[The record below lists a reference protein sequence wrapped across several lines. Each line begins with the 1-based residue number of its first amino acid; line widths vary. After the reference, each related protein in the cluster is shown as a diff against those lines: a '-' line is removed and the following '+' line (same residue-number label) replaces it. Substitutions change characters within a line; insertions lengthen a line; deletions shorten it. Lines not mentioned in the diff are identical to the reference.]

1 MSTINTNIDI
11 YEAVRRNLIRSLHN
25 DDLYKSTTII
35 ITNNIIR
42 YINDNGLYSEL
53 SDKICR
59 YALLEEDY
67 DELRDIYLDML
78 ENINSDHSYQNLD
91 MDIVFYMIGRYTRMI

>member
-1 MSTINTNIDI
+1 MNTKTNIDV
-11 YEAVRRNLIRSLHN
+11 YESVRRNLIRSLH
-25 DDLYKSTTII
+25 DDELYKATTII
-35 ITNNIIR
+35 ITNSIVR
-42 YINDNGLYSEL
+42 YINDNGLYSEF
-53 SDKICR
+53 SDEICR
-59 YALLEEDY
+59 CALLEEDY